1 MEKLKQKVRQT
12 IKEHH
17 MLQPGDPVIIA
28 LSGGADS
35 VCLLSLLADMRE
47 EFGLK
52 LRSLHV
58 HHGLRGEE
66 ADRDAA
72 FSQKI
77 SEAFHVPCHMIK
89 ADVKQYA
96 SENGLS
102 EEEAGRLIRYQA
114 LEETGKNWE
123 KETKRPVKIAVAH
136 HSRDQAETIL
146 LNLFRGS
153 GLGGLK
159 GIPYVRENIIRP
171 LLDAEKEEI
180 LAYLEEKEISWV
192 NDSSN
197 DTDHYARNR
206 IRSHILPAVKEEIT
220 TGAEA
225 GIRRAG
231 YLAGMADAYLKKQ
244 AKEWIRE
251 QVTLADDHCMI
262 PEEPFKQ
269 ADPVIQLYSIME
281 LLKQY
286 AGSAKDLSLVH
297 GEQTAELFGK
307 QTGRRI
313 SLPYG
318 LKAEKVYGGV
328 KMGIHE
334 NTGKN
339 KGSDGIVKE
348 TLKTSLPEPE
358 FEVFS
363 YEKAMEFP
371 QKMYTKWFDCDK
383 IKGMPVVRTR
393 QTGDYIMLDEDRKK
407 ALRRFMIDEK
417 IPADKRDQVALLAD
431 GDHIMWIIGWRIS
444 NYYKIGPDTKR
455 VLQVKIKNGG

>member
-251 QVTLADDHCMI
+251 QVTLLDDHCMI

-286 AGSAKDLSLVH
+286 AGSAKDLTWSTGNRRQSCL
-297 GEQTAELFGK
+297 GSRRDAGSAFLMP
-307 QTGRRI
+307 TGRKSIWR
-313 SLPYG
+313 
-318 LKAEKVYGGV
+318 
-328 KMGIHE
+328 
-334 NTGKN
+334 GK
-339 KGSDGIVKE
+339 
-348 TLKTSLPEPE
+348 
-358 FEVFS
+358 
-363 YEKAMEFP
+363 
-371 QKMYTKWFDCDK
+371 
-383 IKGMPVVRTR
+383 
-393 QTGDYIMLDEDRKK
+393 DR
-407 ALRRFMIDEK
+407 
-417 IPADKRDQVALLAD
+417 
-431 GDHIMWIIGWRIS
+431 G
-444 NYYKIGPDTKR
+444 T
-455 VLQVKIKNGG
+455 

>member
-231 YLAGMADAYLKKQ
+231 YLAGMADVYLKKQ
-244 AKEWIRE
+244 ADQWVQKYVKEEEHTW
-251 QVTLADDHCMI
+251 MI
-262 PEEPFKQ
+262 PERPFKE
-269 ADPVIQLYSIME
+269 ADPVIRLYSVME
-281 LLKQY
+281 LLKTA
-286 AGSAKDLSLVH
+286 AGCAKDLGLVH
-297 GEQTAELFGK
+297 AEQVEKLVDL
-307 QTGRRI
+307 QTGRKV

-318 LKAEKVYGGV
+318 LEARKVYGGISLQAV
-328 KMGIHE
+328 KKEPLEERI
-334 NTGKN
+334 KN
-339 KGSDGIVKE
+339 P
-348 TLKTSLPEPE
+348 LPELS

-371 QKMYTKWFDCDK
+371 KKTYTKWFDCDK
-383 IKGMPVVRTR
+383 IKGTPVVRTR
-393 QTGDYIMLDEDRKK
+393 QTGDYITLENGSRKP
-407 ALRRFMIDEK
+407 LRRFMIDEK
-417 IPADKRDQVALLAD
+417 IPADKRDEIALLAD
-431 GDHIMWIIGWRIS
+431 GDHIMWIIGRRIS
-444 NYYKIGPDTKR
+444 SYYKIGPDTRR
-455 VLQVKIKNGG
+455 VLQAKVSQSTLS

>member
-114 LEETGKNWE
+114 LEETGRNWE

-231 YLAGMADAYLKKQ
+231 YLAGMADVYLKKQ
-244 AKEWIRE
+244 ADQWVQKYVKEEEHTW
-251 QVTLADDHCMI
+251 MI
-262 PEEPFKQ
+262 PEGPFKE
-269 ADPVIQLYSIME
+269 ADPVIRLYSVME
-281 LLKQY
+281 LLKTA
-286 AGSAKDLSLVH
+286 AGCAKDLGLVH
-297 GEQTAELFGK
+297 AEQVEKLVDL
-307 QTGRRI
+307 QTGRKV

-318 LKAEKVYGGV
+318 LEARKVYGGISLQAV
-328 KMGIHE
+328 KKEPLEERI
-334 NTGKN
+334 KN
-339 KGSDGIVKE
+339 P
-348 TLKTSLPEPE
+348 LPELS

-371 QKMYTKWFDCDK
+371 KKTYTKWFDCDK
-383 IKGMPVVRTR
+383 IKGTPVVRTR
-393 QTGDYIMLDEDRKK
+393 QTGDYITLENGSRKP
-407 ALRRFMIDEK
+407 LRRFMIDEK
-417 IPADKRDQVALLAD
+417 IPADKRDEIALLAD
-431 GDHIMWIIGWRIS
+431 GDHIMWIIGRRIS
-444 NYYKIGPDTKR
+444 SYYKIGPDTRR
-455 VLQVKIKNGG
+455 VLQAKVSQSTLS

>member
-77 SEAFHVPCHMIK
+77 SE
-89 ADVKQYA
+89 
-96 SENGLS
+96 NGLS

-171 LLDAEKEEI
+171 LLYADKEEI
-180 LAYLEEKEISWV
+180 L
-192 NDSSN
+192 SN
-197 DTDHYARNR
+197 
-206 IRSHILPAVKEEIT
+206 L
-220 TGAEA
+220 
-225 GIRRAG
+225 
-231 YLAGMADAYLKKQ
+231 
-244 AKEWIRE
+244 
-251 QVTLADDHCMI
+251 
-262 PEEPFKQ
+262 
-269 ADPVIQLYSIME
+269 
-281 LLKQY
+281 
-286 AGSAKDLSLVH
+286 
-297 GEQTAELFGK
+297 
-307 QTGRRI
+307 
-313 SLPYG
+313 
-318 LKAEKVYGGV
+318 
-328 KMGIHE
+328 
-334 NTGKN
+334 
-339 KGSDGIVKE
+339 
-348 TLKTSLPEPE
+348 
-358 FEVFS
+358 
-363 YEKAMEFP
+363 
-371 QKMYTKWFDCDK
+371 
-383 IKGMPVVRTR
+383 
-393 QTGDYIMLDEDRKK
+393 
-407 ALRRFMIDEK
+407 
-417 IPADKRDQVALLAD
+417 
-431 GDHIMWIIGWRIS
+431 
-444 NYYKIGPDTKR
+444 
-455 VLQVKIKNGG
+455 

>member
-35 VCLLSLLADMRE
+35 VCLLSLLADMKE
-47 EFGLK
+47 KLDLK
-52 LRSLHV
+52 LMTLHV

-123 KETKRPVKIAVAH
+123 KETNRPVKIAVAH

-171 LLDAEKEEI
+171 LLDADKEEI
-180 LAYLEEKEISWV
+180 LGYLEEKKLSWV

-220 TGAEA
+220 PGAEA
-225 GIRRAG
+225 GIVRAG
-231 YLAGMADAYLKKQ
+231 YLAGMADAYLKRQ
-244 AKEWIRE
+244 AEKWIRE
-251 QVTLADDHCMI
+251 QVTLSCDHCMV
-262 PEEPFKQ
+262 PDEPFKQ

-297 GEQTAELFGK
+297 GEQTVKLFEK

-313 SLPYG
+313 SLPYH
-318 LKAEKVYGGV
+318 LQAEKVYGGV
-328 KMGIHE
+328 KIRRCVV
-334 NTGKN
+334 TGK
-339 KGSDGIVKE
+339 KAP
-348 TLKTSLPEPE
+348 LPQLE

-383 IKGMPVVRTR
+383 IKGTLVIRTR
-393 QTGDYIMLDEDRKK
+393 QTGDYITLSGGSKK

-417 IPADKRDQVALLAD
+417 IPAEERDKIALLAD

-444 NYYKIGPDTKR
+444 SYYKIGPDTKR
-455 VLQVKIKNGG
+455 VLQVGIKNKDW

>member
-1 MEKLKQKVRQT
+1 M
-12 IKEHH
+12 
-17 MLQPGDPVIIA
+17 PVF
-28 LSGGADS
+28 LNRHLPFLPD
-35 VCLLSLLADMRE
+35 
-47 EFGLK
+47 
-52 LRSLHV
+52 
-58 HHGLRGEE
+58 
-66 ADRDAA
+66 
-72 FSQKI
+72 
-77 SEAFHVPCHMIK
+77 
-89 ADVKQYA
+89 
-96 SENGLS
+96 
-102 EEEAGRLIRYQA
+102 IRYQA

-251 QVTLADDHCMI
+251 QVTLLDDHCMI

-318 LKAEKVYGGV
+318 LQAEKVYGGV
-328 KMGIHE
+328 KIGVHE
-334 NTGKN
+334 NAGKN
-339 KGSDGIVKE
+339 KGSDDAVKE

-363 YEKAMEFP
+363 SFFQRLIP
-371 QKMYTKWFDCDK
+371 D
-383 IKGMPVVRTR
+383 
-393 QTGDYIMLDEDRKK
+393 QTSGL
-407 ALRRFMIDEK
+407 FF
-417 IPADKRDQVALLAD
+417 
-431 GDHIMWIIGWRIS
+431 
-444 NYYKIGPDTKR
+444 
-455 VLQVKIKNGG
+455 

>member
-114 LEETGKNWE
+114 LEESGRNWE
-123 KETKRPVKIAVAH
+123 KETKRPVKISVAH

-153 GLGGLK
+153 GLGG
-159 GIPYVRENIIRP
+159 
-171 LLDAEKEEI
+171 
-180 LAYLEEKEISWV
+180 
-192 NDSSN
+192 
-197 DTDHYARNR
+197 
-206 IRSHILPAVKEEIT
+206 
-220 TGAEA
+220 
-225 GIRRAG
+225 
-231 YLAGMADAYLKKQ
+231 
-244 AKEWIRE
+244 
-251 QVTLADDHCMI
+251 
-262 PEEPFKQ
+262 FKRH
-269 ADPVIQLYSIME
+269 
-281 LLKQY
+281 
-286 AGSAKDLSLVH
+286 SLC
-297 GEQTAELFGK
+297 
-307 QTGRRI
+307 
-313 SLPYG
+313 
-318 LKAEKVYGGV
+318 
-328 KMGIHE
+328 
-334 NTGKN
+334 TGKHY
-339 KGSDGIVKE
+339 
-348 TLKTSLPEPE
+348 KTSFRCREGRDTGI
-358 FEVFS
+358 S
-363 YEKAMEFP
+363 GR
-371 QKMYTKWFDCDK
+371 
-383 IKGMPVVRTR
+383 KGNFLG
-393 QTGDYIMLDEDRKK
+393 Q
-407 ALRRFMIDEK
+407 
-417 IPADKRDQVALLAD
+417 
-431 GDHIMWIIGWRIS
+431 
-444 NYYKIGPDTKR
+444 
-455 VLQVKIKNGG
+455 

>member
-1 MEKLKQKVRQT
+1 MEKLEYTVRQT
-12 IKEHH
+12 ICRYH
-17 MLQPGDPVIIA
+17 MLQPGDPLIIA

-231 YLAGMADAYLKKQ
+231 YLAGMADVYLKKQ
-244 AKEWIRE
+244 ADQWVQKYVKEEEHTW
-251 QVTLADDHCMI
+251 MI
-262 PEEPFKQ
+262 PEGPFKE
-269 ADPVIQLYSIME
+269 ADPVIRLYSVME
-281 LLKQY
+281 LLKTA
-286 AGSAKDLSLVH
+286 AGCAKDLGLVH
-297 GEQTAELFGK
+297 AEQVEKLVDL
-307 QTGRRI
+307 QTGRKV

-318 LKAEKVYGGV
+318 LEARKVYGGISLQAV
-328 KMGIHE
+328 KKEPLEERI
-334 NTGKN
+334 KN
-339 KGSDGIVKE
+339 PLAELS
-348 TLKTSLPEPE
+348 

-371 QKMYTKWFDCDK
+371 KKTYTKWFDCDK
-383 IKGMPVVRTR
+383 IKGTPVVRTR
-393 QTGDYIMLDEDRKK
+393 QTGDYITLENGSRKP
-407 ALRRFMIDEK
+407 LRRFMIDEK
-417 IPADKRDQVALLAD
+417 IPADKRDEIALLAD
-431 GDHIMWIIGWRIS
+431 GDHIMWIIGRRIS
-444 NYYKIGPDTKR
+444 SYYKIGPDTRR
-455 VLQVKIKNGG
+455 VLQAKVSQSTLS